1 MFPFSGSRLD
11 SHRQQVA
18 DIQPTIIKSLGE
30 IEKLPWIGVAINLGT
45 IAILPL

>member
-1 MFPFSGSRLD
+1 LHYRLD

-45 IAILPL
+45 IAILPM